1 MCQERGYYGKEG
13 GEYMTVIVCKKSSAV
28 SPYVVMVTGMVKGC
42 PSHGTVEH
50 VKCKVC
56 DSYTGERE

>member
-1 MCQERGYYGKEG
+1 
-13 GEYMTVIVCKKSSAV
+13 MTIIVCKKSSAV
-28 SPYVVMVTGMVKGC
+28 SPYVVMATGMVKGC

-50 VKCKVC
+50 VKCRAC